1 MAGNLPPSH
10 GFAHTGRAMRPFRF
24 GLTTSHAASGEEWA
38 SRARRAEALGYDVL
52 VVTDHLSG
60 QLSPVPAMA
69 AAAAATTR
77 MRIGSYVFANDFR
90 HPLLLAREA
99 ATLDVLSGGR
109 LEFGIGAGWR
119 VSDYTQLGV
128 AYDPPARRIDRLEEA
143 VAIIRRLFAGET
155 VTHVGQAYAIHR
167 ARLAPAPVQRPIPLM
182 LGGGGPRLL
191 RIAARHADI
200 VNFIPQFNAAGR
212 PILSQVTEGALV
224 EKVAVVR
231 TAAGPRFADLELS
244 LFLGAAGMVGSGS
257 GALPSLAAA
266 GMTALGQVVR
276 SPYVLFGTRRGMGE
290 LLERRRERLGISS
303 YVIPGPALEAMA
315 PLVEDLSGR

>member
-1 MAGNLPPSH
+1 
-10 GFAHTGRAMRPFRF
+10 MRPFRF
-24 GLTTSHAASGEEWA
+24 GLTTSYAASGDEWA
-38 SRARRAEALGYDVL
+38 DRVRRAEALGYDVL
-52 VVTDHLSG
+52 LVTDHLTG
-60 QLSPVPAMA
+60 QLAPVPAMA
-69 AAAAATTR
+69 AAAAATSR

-128 AYDPPARRIDRLEEA
+128 AYDPPARRIDRMEEA
-143 VAIIRRLFAGET
+143 VEVIRRLFAGET

-167 ARLAPAPVQRPIPLM
+167 ARLAPAPVQRPIPVM
-182 LGGGGPRLL
+182 VGGGGPRLL

-212 PILSQVTEGALV
+212 PILRQVTEGALV
-224 EKVAVVR
+224 EKVAAVR
-231 TAAGPRFADLELS
+231 TAAGPRFGELELS

-276 SPYVLFGTRRGMGE
+276 SPYVLFGTRRGLGE
-290 LLERRRERLGISS
+290 LLERRRDQLGISA
-303 YVIPGPALEAMA
+303 YVIPGPAMEAMA
-315 PLVEDLSGR
+315 PLVEDLAGR